1 MQKPVLISVFS
12 TLFWLAAL
20 VMSFWPG
27 SRAENDYGDVPGPDP
42 LWIKI
47 VAGAFL
53 LLQLAGMV
61 GMIKIMI
68 KGGNPW
74 VSSAAMGGRAAA
86 PQESRNF
93 SPADK
98 NFSVLVPGQMQ
109 ENPMREPNP
118 PGVQS
123 QHIYTLATS
132 EHHYFIQDMQFSMA
146 PPEGAEVQ
154 EQIRDNFVANMR
166 GDIIGEKPVR
176 VDGFSGR
183 DVRFKT
189 PGGAIQDMRILLSG
203 TRLFVIM
210 IESPRGIDNQER
222 VDTFLN
228 SFHIN

>member
-1 MQKPVLISVFS
+1 
-12 TLFWLAAL
+12 
-20 VMSFWPG
+20 MSFWPG